1 MSRSSTP
8 SLSFAIRRK
17 QSKSTQ
23 EEEHIS
29 ERLKE
34 QRKLANFW
42 SGVRGIVGIH
52 SSHHVNPKSLLVDN
66 VGHTNASQNNTV
78 ALNNKKAL
86 SELRLFHP
94 NGILKMSWEIVS
106 AYAVLYTM
114 LEVPFRIAFVANQ
127 PKHYILNSLEA
138 IVVSVFLLDIV
149 IAFNTAYIESTTN
162 MLVTD
167 RRTIAKKYLSSYF
180 WLDLMSAIPWDVT
193 TFSNV
198 KQSHLESIRM
208 LRFLRLIRM
217 SKSFATN
224 RLVRNQFDKWGID
237 PAFSNVIV
245 LVFQIFL
252 MAHLVCCFWFYITVP
267 DATGKALDGSNNG
280 SGDDDTIG
288 E

>member
-1 MSRSSTP
+1 MSRLP
-8 SLSFAIRRK
+8 ARKK
-17 QSKSTQ
+17 QSSKGL
-23 EEEHIS
+23 EEEQHN

-34 QRKLANFW
+34 QVKLANFW

-52 SSHHVNPKSLLVDN
+52 SSHHVNPKILLLNDRDK
-66 VGHTNASQNNTV
+66 HATQNKAV

-86 SELRLFHP
+86 SDLRLFHP
-94 NGILKMSWEIVS
+94 NGIRKMSWEILS

-114 LEVPFRIAFVANQ
+114 LEVPFRIAFVADQ
-127 PKHYILNSLEA
+127 PKHFILNSLEA
-138 IVVSVFLLDIV
+138 AVVVVFLLDV
-149 IAFNTAYIESTTN
+149 LIAFNTAYIEPTTN
-162 MLVTD
+162 LLVTD
-167 RRTIAKKYLSSYF
+167 RKIIAQKYISSF
-180 WLDLMSAIPWDVT
+180 FLLDLMSAIPWDVT
-193 TFSNV
+193 TFSNT
-198 KQSHLESIRM
+198 KASHLESIRV

-267 DATGKALDGSNNG
+267 DATGIALDGSSNG
-280 SGDDDTIG
+280 SGDDDKIG

>member
-1 MSRSSTP
+1 M
-8 SLSFAIRRK
+8 RRK
-17 QSKSTQ
+17 QSTTQ
-23 EEEHIS
+23 EEEQYG

-34 QRKLANFW
+34 QRKLVNFW

-52 SSHHVNPKSLLVDN
+52 SSHHVNPKRLLVDH
-66 VGHTNASQNNTV
+66 VGHTHASQNNKV

-94 NGILKMSWEIVS
+94 NGILKMSWEIIS
-106 AYAVLYTM
+106 AYAVLYTI
-114 LEVPFRIAFVANQ
+114 LEVPFRIAFVANES
-127 PKHYILNSLEA
+127 KHYVLNSLEA
-138 IVVSVFLLDIV
+138 IVVAIFLMDVV
-149 IAFNTAYIESTTN
+149 IAFNTAYIEPTSN
-162 MLVTD
+162 LLVTD
-167 RRTIAKKYLSSYF
+167 RSIIAKKYLSSYF
-180 WLDLMSAIPWDVT
+180 LLDLMSAIPWDVT

-224 RLVRNQFDKWGID
+224 RLVRNKFDKWGID

-245 LVFQIFL
+245 LVFQIFF
-252 MAHLVCCFWFYITVP
+252 MAHLVCCFWFYITIP

-288 E
+288 NQ

>member
-1 MSRSSTP
+1 M
-8 SLSFAIRRK
+8 
-17 QSKSTQ
+17 
-23 EEEHIS
+23 
-29 ERLKE
+29 
-34 QRKLANFW
+34 
-42 SGVRGIVGIH
+42 
-52 SSHHVNPKSLLVDN
+52 
-66 VGHTNASQNNTV
+66 
-78 ALNNKKAL
+78 
-86 SELRLFHP
+86 FHP

-106 AYAVLYTM
+106 AYAVLYTI
-114 LEVPFRIAFVANQ
+114 LEVPFRISFVANQ
-127 PKHYILNSLEA
+127 SKHYVLNSLEA
-138 IVVSVFLLDIV
+138 IVVVVFLMDVL
-149 IAFNTAYIESTTN
+149 IAFNTAYIEPTTN
-162 MLVTD
+162 LLVTD
-167 RRTIAKKYLSSYF
+167 RRIIAQKYMSSF
-180 WLDLMSAIPWDVT
+180 FVLDLMSAIPWDVT

-267 DATGKALDGSNNG
+267 DATGKALDGSNG
-280 SGDDDTIG
+280 SGDDDRIG

>member
-8 SLSFAIRRK
+8 LSFAIRRK
-17 QSKSTQ
+17 QSTSAQ
-23 EEEHIS
+23 EEEKHS

-34 QRKLANFW
+34 QIKLANFW

-52 SSHHVNPKSLLVDN
+52 SSHHVNPKRLLVDN
-66 VGHTNASQNNTV
+66 VGHTHSSQNQMV

-86 SELRLFHP
+86 SDLHLFHP
-94 NGILKMSWEIVS
+94 NGILKMSWEFVS
-106 AYAVLYTM
+106 ACAVLYTL

-127 PKHYILNSLEA
+127 SNHYVLNTLEA
-138 IVVSVFLLDIV
+138 IVVVVFLLDILV
-149 IAFNTAYIESTTN
+149 AFNTAYIESSTN
-162 MLVTD
+162 LLVTD
-167 RRTIAKKYLSSYF
+167 RKIIAKKYLSSYF
-180 WLDLMSAIPWDVT
+180 WLDLLSAIPWDVT

-198 KQSHLESIRM
+198 KQSHLESIRT
-208 LRFLRLIRM
+208 LRFLRLMRM

-267 DATGKALDGSNNG
+267 DATGIALDGSSNG
-280 SGDDDTIG
+280 SGDDDKIG

>member
-17 QSKSTQ
+17 QSKSAQ